1 MNRFIICRNF
11 KIKKALVKILD
22 IFDRFLVT
30 TACKVGHWPS
40 YGKNS
45 TIYNTEG
52 HNVQQM
58 IDLYIVVFPS

>member
-11 KIKKALVKILD
+11 KIKKALVKIVD
-22 IFDRFLVT
+22 IFDIFLVT

>member
-1 MNRFIICRNF
+1 M
-11 KIKKALVKILD
+11 D

-52 HNVQQM
+52 HNVHHR
-58 IDLYIVVFPS
+58 DLYIVVFPS

>member
-1 MNRFIICRNF
+1 M
-11 KIKKALVKILD
+11 D

-45 TIYNTEG
+45 TILYNTEG

>member
-1 MNRFIICRNF
+1 M
-11 KIKKALVKILD
+11 D

-52 HNVQQM
+52 HSVCLQHK

>member
-1 MNRFIICRNF
+1 M
-11 KIKKALVKILD
+11 D

-58 IDLYIVVFPS
+58 IDLIYIVVFPS